1 MLVLLALG
9 LARAEAPASRAE
21 ATYEVRVGDAV
32 AGKRDVEW
40 SWLPRGDRRVIG
52 SHLRAT
58 ALGKPLEV
66 RCTTSLS
73 PRGTTSTCAGAFG
86 SDAWETNARRVP
98 GGWEVRQTDH
108 GGSITRAVTASA
120 STLELQDAAI
130 AAKLL
135 APGPMT
141 LLVAETGE
149 VLEGNVA
156 PAQDVR
162 LRVQGNDVAAQRYVI
177 VAAQGRAVVDL
188 DLEGALLGMALQT
201 SLLSLSMTATAPP
214 PARSWGAVEGI
225 DLDESVRALP

>member
-9 LARAEAPASRAE
+9 LARAEPSASHA
-21 ATYEVRVGDAV
+21 AASYEVRVGDAV
-32 AGKRDVEW
+32 AGKSDLAW

-58 ALGKPLEV
+58 ALGKPLEL

-73 PRGTTSTCAGAFG
+73 PRGTTSACAGAFG
-86 SDAWETNARRVP
+86 TDAWETNARRVP
-98 GGWEVRQTDH
+98 AGWDVRQTDR
-108 GGSITRAVTASA
+108 GGTVTREVVASA
-120 STLELQDAAI
+120 STVELYDAAI

-149 VLEGNVA
+149 LLEGSVA

-162 LRVQGNDVAAQRYVI
+162 LRVQGKDVPAQRYVLA
-177 VAAQGRAVVDL
+177 AAQGRATVDL
-188 DLEGALLGMALQT
+188 DMEGALLGMALQT
-201 SLLSLSMTATAPP
+201 PLLSLSMTATTQP
-214 PARSWGAVEGI
+214 PARSWGAVEGL
-225 DLDESVRALP
+225 DLDDGVRTLP

>member
-9 LARAEAPASRAE
+9 LARAEPPASHA
-21 ATYEVRVGDAV
+21 ASSYEVRVGDA
-32 AGKRDVEW
+32 ATGKRDLAW

-73 PRGTTSTCAGAFG
+73 PRGTTSTCVGAFG
-86 SDAWETNARRVP
+86 ADAWETSARRLP
-98 GGWEVRQTDH
+98 AGWEVRQTD
-108 GGSITRAVTASA
+108 GGGTVTRQVVAAA
-120 STLELQDAAI
+120 STLELYDAAI
-130 AAKLL
+130 AGNLL

-149 VLEGNVA
+149 TLEGVVA

-162 LRVQGNDVAAQRYVI
+162 VRVQGREVAAQRYVLS
-177 VAAQGRAVVDL
+177 AARGRATVDL
-188 DLEGALLGMALQT
+188 DQDGALLGMALQT
-201 SLLSLSMTATAPP
+201 PLLSLSMTATTQP
-214 PARSWGAVEGI
+214 PARSWGAVEGLE
-225 DLDESVRALP
+225 LDDDVRTLP